1 MCNLIPLQPS
11 LKVPASRHVPDGLS
25 SLSVQIQASC
35 TVMDFPTE
43 NFKSFL
49 LDLPLKLFF
58 SQTTSAEIQRV
69 SRKIGVILSRR
80 VNRSNISGVA
90 ALSVHSPE
98 DE

>member
-35 TVMDFPTE
+35 TVMDFPT
-43 NFKSFL
+43 FKSFL
-49 LDLPLKLFF
+49 LDLPLKLFPP
-58 SQTTSAEIQRV
+58 QTTSAEIQRV

-90 ALSVHSPE
+90 ALSVYSPQ